1 MAPFVPHALF
11 DEIIRVYQLKND
23 AALARMLNIS
33 PANISRFRYG
43 RRPIGASLI
52 LAVHDATNWPI
63 KKIKGLLN
71 D

>member
-1 MAPFVPHALF
+1 MAPFVPHTLF

-23 AALARMLNIS
+23 AALARMLKIS

-43 RRPIGASLI
+43 RRPIRASLV

-63 KKIKGLLN
+63 KKIKGMIN

>member
-1 MAPFVPHALF
+1 M
-11 DEIIRVYQLKND
+11 LKV
-23 AALARMLNIS
+23 S
-33 PANISRFRYG
+33 PANISRFRYN

-63 KKIKGLLN
+63 KKIKEMLN